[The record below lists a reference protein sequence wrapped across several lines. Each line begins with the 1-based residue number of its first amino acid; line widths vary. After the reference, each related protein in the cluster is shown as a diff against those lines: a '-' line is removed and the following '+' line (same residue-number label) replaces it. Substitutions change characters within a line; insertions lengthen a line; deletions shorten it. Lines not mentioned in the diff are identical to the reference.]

1 MDPKKQAE
9 RVVMFSRKIWNCLVV
24 LLLLS
29 MWFVFPRNYGESRI
43 ASLSTQGDSYLPPG
57 EGKELLNVLCSS
69 CHDIA
74 RVITQ
79 RRDSE
84 TWKQTVDE
92 MLAAWNPRYSEYLG
106 DDVEALSRYLALYFG
121 PLIPSHETLQRDA
134 KLREKYLRGEIQSL
148 ININTASLAELTK
161 LPGISERTAEVI
173 IRYRKTH
180 GPFKSSGDL
189 KTLRGI
195 GEPEFEKLRLLIT
208 VN

>member
-1 MDPKKQAE
+1 
-9 RVVMFSRKIWNCLVV
+9 MFSRKVWDCLLV

-29 MWFVFPRNYGESRI
+29 MLLVSPRSYGESRI
-43 ASLSTQGDSYLPPG
+43 ASLSTQRDSYLPPG
-57 EGKELLNVLCSS
+57 EGKELLKVLCSS

-84 TWKQTVDE
+84 TWKRTVDE
-92 MLAAWNPRYSEYLG
+92 MLAGWDPRYSEYLG

-161 LPGISERTAEVI
+161 LPGISKHTAEMI
-173 IRYRKTH
+173 IQYRKTQ
-180 GPFKSSGDL
+180 GSFKSSEDL
-189 KTLRGI
+189 RTLMGI
-195 GEPEFEKLRLLIT
+195 GEPEFEKLSLLIT
-208 VN
+208 VD